1 MLWEDPMQAFI
12 GFVNLALL
20 ASYFSAAQPDAKSIL
35 RDAAARYREAKT
47 FHLEW
52 ETKITSSS
60 PYSGGWAKQTYVVAA
75 DEHRYHWEG
84 GGSGLRGLRIN
95 DGQNDWFYRAG
106 LHEYSVA
113 QSNGATESGPRAR
126 GGAGGT
132 TEGWIKSSM
141 QSLLHLDDDADAAE
155 IERSEVLTIANTKVP
170 CYVVHA
176 SHSISFRQ
184 GVTSTKDDT
193 YWIDTKTGLVRKAV
207 LATSGPVT
215 ADDDMDGQTR
225 TIEITYTRSD
235 VGTAPDPTLFVFT
248 PPADAYLTDDARQP
262 MAKPVII
269 GNASPPLKLEDKSGV
284 TFDLAELKGKVELV
298 HFWASWCGA
307 CLEEMKALTQ
317 LPNSYADKGLVIVAV
332 DEDEV
337 PERGDSYFSSQKYEW
352 RNLHDAGETNRRAWG
367 ATGYPFLV
375 IVDRDGK
382 VTWTNMGAGKGFLDT
397 LTSQLNK
404 PELALAP

>member
-1 MLWEDPMQAFI
+1 MRTFI
-12 GFVNLALL
+12 GFVSFALFGL
-20 ASYFSAAQPDAKSIL
+20 SLSAAQPDAKSIL
-35 RDAAARYREAKT
+35 RDAAARYQEAKT
-47 FHLEW
+47 FFLEW

-60 PYSGGWAKQTYVVAA
+60 PYSSSWSKQTYVVAA

-106 LHEYSVA
+106 VNEYSVA
-113 QSNGATESGPRAR
+113 QSNSATEPGPRAR
-126 GGAGGT
+126 GVAGGT
-132 TEGWIKSSM
+132 TEGWIKTSM

-155 IERSEVLTIANTKVP
+155 MQRSEVLTIANTKVP

-193 YWIDTKTGLVRKAV
+193 YWIETKTGLVRKAI
-207 LATSGPVT
+207 LATSGPVA

-225 TIEITYTRSD
+225 TIEITYARSD
-235 VGTAPDPTLFVFT
+235 LGTALDPALFAFT
-248 PPADAYLTDDARQP
+248 PPANAYLIDDARQP
-262 MAKPVII
+262 ISKAVTI
-269 GNASPPLKLEDKSGV
+269 GSVSPPLKLKDKSGV
-284 TFDLAELKGKVELV
+284 GFDLSDLKGKVALV

-307 CLEEMKALTQ
+307 CLEEMKTLTQ
-317 LPNSYADKGLVIVAV
+317 LRQSYAEKGLVIVAV
-332 DEDEV
+332 DEDEA
-337 PERGDSYFSSQKYEW
+337 PERGDSYFSSQKYQW
-352 RNLHDAGETNRRAWG
+352 RNLHDAGETNRRTWG

-382 VTWTNMGAGKGFLDT
+382 VAWTNMGAGKGFLDT

-404 PELALAP
+404 PELALIP

>member
-1 MLWEDPMQAFI
+1 MQTFI
-12 GFVNLALL
+12 GLASLALL
-20 ASYFSAAQPDAKSIL
+20 GSSLSAVHPDAKSL
-35 RDAAARYREAKT
+35 LCDAAARYREAKT
-47 FHLEW
+47 FRLEW
-52 ETKITSSS
+52 KTKIKSSS
-60 PYSGGWAKQTYVVAA
+60 PYSSGWSKQTYVVAA
-75 DEHRYHWEG
+75 DEHKYHWEG
-84 GGSGLRGLRIN
+84 RGSGLRGLRIN

-106 LHEYSVA
+106 VHEYSVT
-113 QSNGATESGPRAR
+113 QSDSGTEPAPRVR
-126 GGAGGT
+126 GVAGGT

-141 QSLLHLDDDADAAE
+141 QSLLHLDDDADVAE
-155 IERSEVLTIANTKVP
+155 MQPSEVLTIAHARVP

-176 SHSISFRQ
+176 RHSISFRQ
-184 GVTSTKDDT
+184 GVTSTKDNT
-193 YWIDTKTGLVRKAV
+193 YWIDTKTGLVRKAL

-215 ADDDMDGQTR
+215 ADDDLDGQTR

-235 VGTAPDPTLFVFT
+235 VGTAPDPALFDFK
-248 PPADAYLTDDARQP
+248 PPAGAYLIDDARQP
-262 MAKPVII
+262 ISKPVIV
-269 GNASPPLKLEDKSGV
+269 GSASPPLKLKDNSGV
-284 TFDLAELKGKVELV
+284 TFDLADLKGKVALV
-298 HFWASWCGA
+298 HFWATWCGA

-317 LPNSYADKGLVIVAV
+317 LPKSYTDKGLVIVGV

-367 ATGYPFLV
+367 AAGYPFLV
-375 IVDRDGK
+375 IADRDGK